1 MTLRILL
8 IILFIRGETGGFEFS
23 SGSCRNLDIFHIL
36 LLLLLRHSVWG
47 RRGSYRPCSTTTSQG
62 QGQTMRGDVNVRRAL
77 SVVGVGREGRQDV
90 GKVIFCL
97 LAVRFSKLRRRFYD
111 ELLGMDDAT

>member
-1 MTLRILL
+1 
-8 IILFIRGETGGFEFS
+8 
-23 SGSCRNLDIFHIL
+23 
-36 LLLLLRHSVWG
+36 
-47 RRGSYRPCSTTTSQG
+47 
-62 QGQTMRGDVNVRRAL
+62 MRGDVNVRRAL
-77 SVVGVGREGRQDV
+77 SVVRVGREGRQDV